1 MCTIKC
7 YSTLNKGILP
17 FPTMWM
23 GLGNIMLTKSSQTQR
38 WILHVESKNH
48 QIINLETVERYL
60 QELEEMRRS
69 YSKGRKFESESEVT
83 QSCPTLCDPMDCSL
97 PASSVCGIFQA
108 RVLEWVAI
116 SFSRRSSQARDRTR
130 VSCIAGRR
138 FTIWATREAR
148 ESLNYVIISG
158 DIIQYASLIIQQVK
172 NPPAVQ
178 ETQETQVWSLGW
190 DDTLEEEMAPHSSA
204 LAWEI
209 PWTGEPAE
217 LRPIGSQ
224 RVGHDWAT
232 EQAHYSA
239 ECLELIILYSLHT
252 HVHNKLGERKLWEV
266 VDMSMFLMASWGCS
280 LSPRLVMCTYKICR
294 ALYMSVI
301 PQML

>member
-1 MCTIKC
+1 MCTVKC
-7 YSTLNKGILP
+7 YSALNKGILP

-69 YSKGRKFESESEVT
+69 YSKGSKFESESEVA
-83 QSCPTLCDPMDCSL
+83 QSYPTLCDPIDCSL
-97 PASSVCGIFQA
+97 PASFVCGIFQA

-116 SFSRRSSQARDRTR
+116 SFSRRSSQPRDWTW

-158 DIIQYASLIIQQVK
+158 DIIQHASLITQQVK
-172 NPPAVQ
+172 NPPAIQ

-190 DDTLEEEMAPHSSA
+190 DDILEEEMATHSSA
-204 LAWEI
+204 LAWENH
-209 PWTGEPAE
+209 GQ
-217 LRPIGSQ
+217 GS
-224 RVGHDWAT
+224 
-232 EQAHYSA
+232 
-239 ECLELIILYSLHT
+239 L
-252 HVHNKLGERKLWEV
+252 LGY
-266 VDMSMFLMASWGCS
+266 G
-280 LSPRLVMCTYKICR
+280 P
-294 ALYMSVI
+294 
-301 PQML
+301 